1 MIHSS
6 EVLVVIPAFNESA
19 TIAKVVSEVFAS
31 GFACV
36 VVDDGSTDSTAHIA
50 KKVGAAVLSLPFNT
64 GVGGALRCG
73 FRYAIE
79 NGYKAVIQCDA
90 DGQHHSHHFLDLV
103 SCTNTTNADFVLGSR
118 FRSQENKLD
127 PHIIRRFAMWWL
139 ARVASRATGKKVTD
153 STSGFRLIRRPL
165 LDELAVHLP
174 EYYLGDTFE
183 TLVVVGRAGYAVEE
197 IGVAMAPRQ
206 SGVSTASNGRA
217 IALIGKSLTT
227 VLLGIH
233 FRIKNKSQYLPPTEV
248 TARWSAAL
256 RRFR

>member
-31 GFACV
+31 GFSCV

-50 KKVGAAVLSLPFNT
+50 KQAGAAVLSLPFNS

-73 FRYAIE
+73 FRYAVE
-79 NGYKAVIQCDA
+79 NGYQAVIQCDA
-90 DGQHHSHHFLDLV
+90 DGQHHSHHFQDLV
-103 SCTNTTNADFVLGSR
+103 NCVNTTNADFVLGSR

-139 ARVASRATGKKVTD
+139 ARVASRATGQKITD

-165 LDELAVHLP
+165 LDELAAHLP
-174 EYYLGDTFE
+174 SYYLGDTFE
-183 TLVVVGRAGYAVEE
+183 ALVVLGRAGYAVEE

-206 SGVSTASNGRA
+206 NGSSSASNWYATMRILRCWLA
-217 IALIGKSLTT
+217 
-227 VLLGIH
+227 VRLGFGFVI
-233 FRIKNKSQYLPPTEV
+233 RNRK
-248 TARWSAAL
+248 
-256 RRFR
+256 